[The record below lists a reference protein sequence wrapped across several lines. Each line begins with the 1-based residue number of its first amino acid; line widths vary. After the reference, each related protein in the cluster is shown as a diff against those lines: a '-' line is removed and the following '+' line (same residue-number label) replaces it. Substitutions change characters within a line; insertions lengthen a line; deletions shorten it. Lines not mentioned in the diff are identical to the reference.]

1 MFALRLTTSRHW
13 DGRGGAR
20 CDLVQT
26 NLRTNASGAGNI
38 TTALVRRPDGVTEG
52 ADPRTLPRE
61 LLAEVHQPSPIL
73 DVIREKCLDCSGY
86 QPSEIAK
93 CTAVACSLWPYR
105 MASNP
110 FRAAREMTPEQREAG
125 AARLA
130 AARVR
135 GRSASEQAA
144 PVAEHTK
151 YQGENER
158 EDSAAT
164 LVPEAGRAVEATE

>member
-1 MFALRLTTSRHW
+1 MRLGPNELENERERRRKYY
-13 DGRGGAR
+13 DR
-20 CDLVQT
+20 LV
-26 NLRTNASGAGNI
+26 
-38 TTALVRRPDGVTEG
+38 VRRPDGVTEG

-86 QPSEIAK
+86 QPSEIAR
-93 CTAVACSLWPYR
+93 CTAIACSLWPYR
-105 MASNP
+105 MATNP
-110 FRAAREMTPEQREAG
+110 FRAARELTPEQREAG

-158 EDSAAT
+158 EDSAGTQEPGTSAPALEPSVT
-164 LVPEAGRAVEATE
+164 SEFGTQNELALT

>member
-1 MFALRLTTSRHW
+1 MRLGPNELENERERRRKYY
-13 DGRGGAR
+13 DR
-20 CDLVQT
+20 LV
-26 NLRTNASGAGNI
+26 
-38 TTALVRRPDGVTEG
+38 VRRPDGVTEG

-86 QPSEIAK
+86 QPSEIAR
-93 CTAVACSLWPYR
+93 CTAIACSLWPYR

-110 FRAAREMTPEQREAG
+110 FRAPRELSPEQREAG

-135 GRSASEQAA
+135 GRSASETAA
-144 PVAEHTK
+144 PVAEHRK

-158 EDSAAT
+158 GDSAGTKKPGTSAPALEPSVT
-164 LVPEAGRAVEATE
+164 VEIGAQNELALT